1 MISLNQLKMEKQK
14 DFSQQEMIKIR
25 KNLEEATQQDLI
37 KYAQAKRRAYIE
49 SQNYIFD

>member
-1 MISLNQLKMEKQK
+1 MEKQK

-37 KYAQAKRRAYIE
+37 KYSQAKKRDYIE
-49 SQNYIFD
+49 AQNYVLD